1 MRKIITLVLL
11 LCLFLPLVAVSFS
24 SCGGEEKTYSFDYI
38 GEDLTKY
45 VAISPAD
52 YKGYALT
59 VKLGA
64 ITDKSVEEQIMQTL
78 YEFRSDEAKNP
89 GKTSPLTVGDTLEMW
104 YRGYIKDENGKE
116 IDVSGF
122 SNMTSSSAYK
132 LGIGSA
138 KLPLGVESSLVGVI
152 IADYSSLES
161 VKKSAGEVITEKD
174 IIYISYSLLSAT
186 DGQTSKSGVR
196 IDLSDEEL
204 DSKFGKG
211 FRDYFIGKAIPES
224 NAKLAS
230 FTTSGENGSLVYKD
244 VKIDTAYPK
253 DSNYLTIE
261 ARLPY
266 DYEYYDMAGSI
277 IYFDI
282 FPHYFTAYDVPEL
295 NDEFILENL
304 EGLEVTEEML
314 SGFEGDGLVEKY
326 KALVKAV
333 LSESR
338 EEQLASIKEEA
349 MWYHYN
355 DKAVIIEY
363 PEDALM
369 AVYTADVSEI
379 ELVWSQYKDSYP
391 KLDDFARAYLSLGS
405 GEDWKESLMEKAKSE
420 VKEKLIFYYIIK
432 AEGLLAPE
440 SEFKKHYDEL
450 FEEYVDYYLDGK
462 TVEDYESEAKYA
474 EARLATEEA
483 VLDYYG
489 ESFFADQAYY
499 QYAIDKV
506 LNFAVVEIIE

>member
-1 MRKIITLVLL
+1 MKKIITLILL
-11 LCLFLPLVAVSFS
+11 LCIFLPLIAVSFG
-24 SCGGEEKTYSFDYI
+24 SCDGEKTYSFDYLV
-38 GEDLTKY
+38 EDLTKY
-45 VAISPAD
+45 VAISPTD
-52 YKGYALT
+52 YKGYNLT

-89 GKTSPLTVGDTLEMW
+89 GKTAPLTVGDTLEMW
-104 YRGYIKDENGKE
+104 YRGYLKDEDGRE

-138 KLPLGVESSLVGVI
+138 KLPLGVESSLLGVV
-152 IADYSSLES
+152 IADYASLES
-161 VKKSAGEVITEKD
+161 VKKSAGEVITEND
-174 IIYISYSLLSAT
+174 IIYVSYSLLSAT

-196 IDLSDEEL
+196 IDLSDEGL
-204 DSKFGKG
+204 DLKFGTG
-211 FRDYFIGKAIPES
+211 FRNYFIGKTIPES
-224 NAKLAS
+224 NGKLAS
-230 FTTSGENGSLVYKD
+230 FTTAGKDGSLVYKD

-253 DSNYLTIE
+253 DSNYLTVE

-266 DYEYYDMAGSI
+266 DYEDYGMAGST

-295 NDEFILENL
+295 NEKFILDNL
-304 EGLEVTEEML
+304 EELELTEEML
-314 SGFEGDGLVEKY
+314 SEFEGDGLVEKY
-326 KALVKAV
+326 KALVKAA

-355 DKAVIIEY
+355 DVAVIIEY

-369 AVYTADVSEI
+369 AVYSADVSEI

-391 KLDDFARAYLSLGS
+391 NLDDFACAYLSLDS
-405 GEDWKESLMEKAKSE
+405 GADWKETLMETAKSE

-432 AEGLLAPE
+432 REGLLAPE
-440 SEFKKHYDEL
+440 SEYRTLYDEL
-450 FEEYVDYYLDGK
+450 FDEYVDYYLDGK
-462 TVEDYESEAKYA
+462 TAEDYDSEEKYT
-474 EARLATEEA
+474 EARLDAEKA

-489 ESFFADQAYY
+489 ESFFKDQVYY
-499 QYAIDKV
+499 EYAIDKV